1 MSFQLLYRQNAGQK
15 NLMRLLFHRHQRIE
29 FPVLSFYDNK
39 SSDLEVFVNVER

>member
-1 MSFQLLYRQNAGQK
+1 MRAKKFNAAQLF
-15 NLMRLLFHRHQRIE
+15 LFHRHQRIE